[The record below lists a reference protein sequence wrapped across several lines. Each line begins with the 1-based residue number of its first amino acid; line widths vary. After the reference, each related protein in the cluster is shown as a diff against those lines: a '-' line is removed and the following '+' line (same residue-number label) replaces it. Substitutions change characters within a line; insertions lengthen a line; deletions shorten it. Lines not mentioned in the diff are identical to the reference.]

1 VLGRLLI
8 ALVGFLRKTRETY
21 LQTEERKQK
30 SLTGH
35 QNILA
40 AIKEGNGAAARQAM
54 MQHIEEVENILFK
67 KKEAGEEKDRSS
79 SKRVYTQ

>member
-1 VLGRLLI
+1 M
-8 ALVGFLRKTRETY
+8 GFLRKTRETY
-21 LQTEERKQK
+21 LQTEERKLK

-54 MQHIEEVENILFK
+54 MQHIEEVENTLFK
-67 KKEAGEEKDRSS
+67 KKGGGEEKERSH
-79 SKRVYTQ
+79 